1 MRVPA
6 ALAGLL
12 GGLGWIGAYAADA
25 VDAAG
30 GLVDGLTWGGL
41 ALLVIAVLATGAS
54 LVSRSATWLR
64 VIVSVCFALLAGSV
78 LEVVREGGDPVA
90 VDAGFGVLAVVAA
103 IVALATRPRRP
114 EPAPAEPGNH
124 GGNHSANHSA
134 NHSGNHRSRSRGSH
148 AR

>member
-12 GGLGWIGAYAADA
+12 GGLCWVGAYAADA
-25 VDAAG
+25 VDAGG

-64 VIVSVCFALLAGSV
+64 VLVSVCFALLAGSV
-78 LEVVREGGDPVA
+78 LSVVREGGDPLA

-114 EPAPAEPGNH
+114 EAAPAPP
-124 GGNHSANHSA
+124 GNHSAH
-134 NHSGNHRSRSRGSH
+134 HRSRSRGSH

>member
-12 GGLGWIGAYAADA
+12 GGLCWIGAYAADA
-25 VDAAG
+25 VDAG
-30 GLVDGLTWGGL
+30 TGLVDGLTWGGL

-64 VIVSVCFALLAGSV
+64 VIVAVCFALLAGSV

-90 VDAGFGVLAVVAA
+90 VDAGFGAAAVVAA
-103 IVALATRPRRP
+103 VIALATRRSRP
-114 EPAPAEPGNH
+114 EAAPAPRG
-124 GGNHSANHSA
+124 
-134 NHSGNHRSRSRGSH
+134 NHSGNHSRSRGSH